1 MPEST
6 SNTQMRPEPGHG
18 EMIRVFLR
26 IGLISFGGPAGQ
38 IALMHRILVEEKRW
52 ISGERFLHALGY
64 CMLLPGPEAQQLATY
79 TGWLLRGWRGGVIA
93 GVLFVLPGL
102 ITMIALSALYAV
114 FGQTDWL
121 SGVFFGLKAAIL
133 VIIFQA
139 LARLCSKALGTAGAR
154 IIAIAAFLALYVFSV
169 PFPLVVIVAG
179 LIGFL
184 AARGRHVSVP
194 VEDAPVKS
202 PPGSARLA
210 LLRKAALHLPL
221 WLLIWQAPA
230 ALLLVTGAP
239 EILSS
244 LNTLFSWLALVT
256 FGGAYAAL
264 AWVAQVASQTH
275 GWLLPGEMLDGL
287 ALAETTPG
295 PLVLVLSYV
304 GFLAAFR
311 NPGGLE
317 PLLAGTLGATV
328 AAWAT
333 FVPGFMFIFAGAPFI
348 EKLRDNRT
356 ISSALS
362 AVTAAVVGVMFN
374 LALWFA
380 MHTLFPEVGRIV
392 LWQGW
397 REETAVIGLTLPSF
411 ASLDPAALA
420 ITVFAAVLVFFLRQP
435 VGRVLVLCAATG
447 WLWRFLM

>member
-6 SNTQMRPEPGHG
+6 SNMQMRPEPGHG

-210 LLRKAALHLPL
+210 WLRKAALHLPL

-374 LALWFA
+374 LSLWFA

-397 REETAVIGLTLPSF
+397 REETAVIGLTLPFF

-435 VGRVLVLCAATG
+435 VGRVLVLCAAMG

>member
-154 IIAIAAFLALYVFSV
+154 VIAIAAFLALYVFSV

-202 PPGSARLA
+202 PPGSARLSW
-210 LLRKAALHLPL
+210 LRKAALHLPL

-397 REETAVIGLTLPSF
+397 REETAVIGLTLPFF